1 MSEQVLS
8 TFKIETEDDF
18 QKTLEFSKE
27 IGFSKIHVFPYSR
40 RSGTKAD
47 TMPNQIDEQKKKER
61 VTKLIELSNE
71 LEHKFLDSYIGS
83 EVEVL
88 IETVKDN
95 MSCGHTGNYLEVKVN
110 DELEHNKMY
119 KVRIKS
125 RTDNY
130 LVGEIE

>member
-1 MSEQVLS
+1 
-8 TFKIETEDDF
+8 
-18 QKTLEFSKE
+18 
-27 IGFSKIHVFPYSR
+27 
-40 RSGTKAD
+40 
-47 TMPNQIDEQKKKER
+47 MPNQIDEQKKKER